1 MTDSNSTVSRWQD
14 WTVLVLRII
23 FIAITFGVIVLW
35 RSNGIETAN
44 PLTGMTIPAIV
55 AVGMILSL
63 LLVNLIKSL
72 QDAVPFVLTVGD
84 WLLTGSFLYAVDAE
98 PILAIPIATTLIVT
112 GLLYLGPLWGGF
124 QSTGV
129 LAATAGLAIYLADN
143 SDLAGVMDTYELS
156 FAIILAAGISTLIWV
171 IVRDRY
177 EVSDRYAL
185 RQMATKREDQL
196 KDMQDRS
203 IALAEMTDAITGTL
217 DHSKILQSALNTGL
231 VTLRKHKDHRAVSV
245 VLLFR
250 EDDRLYI
257 ADQVGLSNIDI
268 HQSFS
273 SEQGIVAECLEEAVP
288 RTTGTPMKDQ
298 LLTELGLK
306 AMRSVL
312 VLPLR
317 AHYDNYGVLIYA
329 SEMADAFTKDHIHAL
344 NTIVRQATVA
354 LQNAVL
360 YDSLLADKRR
370 IIQMEEDARKAL
382 VRDLH
387 DVPTQTVS
395 AIKMRLSIAKR
406 MIETGKGNIASELT
420 EIEDMAQRASEE
432 LRHVLFK
439 LRPLALE
446 SQGLSAALEQLKEK
460 LKQTFQQNLV
470 VKIAPDFERYLD
482 EQQKGAL
489 FYLIEEAVNN
499 ARKYAEAST
508 IGIQAGRQNNML
520 VVRIIDNGKGFDAE
534 AVNNGYDQRGSFG
547 MVNMRERAEL
557 LDGSL
562 QLKSAPGQG
571 TQITVFI
578 PLKQQKQ
585 SPRGE
590 RNGVPASPIAATK
603 LATSARGA
611 IERMRYD

>member
-1 MTDSNSTVSRWQD
+1 M
-14 WTVLVLRII
+14 
-23 FIAITFGVIVLW
+23 
-35 RSNGIETAN
+35 
-44 PLTGMTIPAIV
+44 
-55 AVGMILSL
+55 
-63 LLVNLIKSL
+63 
-72 QDAVPFVLTVGD
+72 
-84 WLLTGSFLYAVDAE
+84 
-98 PILAIPIATTLIVT
+98 
-112 GLLYLGPLWGGF
+112 
-124 QSTGV
+124 
-129 LAATAGLAIYLADN
+129 
-143 SDLAGVMDTYELS
+143 
-156 FAIILAAGISTLIWV
+156 
-171 IVRDRY
+171 RDR
-177 EVSDRYAL
+177 
-185 RQMATKREDQL
+185 TT
-196 KDMQDRS
+196 
-203 IALAEMTDAITGTL
+203 ALAQMTDAITGTL
-217 DHSKILQSALNTGL
+217 DHAKIIQAALNTGL
-231 VTLRKHKDHRAVSV
+231 VSLRKHKDHRAVSV

-257 ADQVGLSNIDI
+257 ADQVGLSNLDI
-268 HQSFS
+268 HQSFGGDR
-273 SEQGIVAECLEEAVP
+273 GIVTDCLDEAMP
-288 RTTGTPMKDQ
+288 RATSTPMKDP
-298 LLTELGLK
+298 LLSELGLK
-306 AMRSVL
+306 SMRSVL

-329 SEMADAFTKDHIHAL
+329 SEMPDAFSEDHIHAL
-344 NTIVRQATVA
+344 NTVARQATVA

-395 AIKMRLSIAKR
+395 AIKMRLSITRR
-406 MIETGKGNIASELT
+406 MVETGKGDLGNELS

-446 SQGLSAALEQLKEK
+446 SQGLTAALGQLAEK
-460 LKQTFQQNLV
+460 VKQTFQQNMV
-470 VKIAPDFERYLD
+470 VKVAPDFERYLD
-482 EQQKGAL
+482 EQQQGAL

-508 IGIQAGRQNNML
+508 IGVQAGRQNNML
-520 VVRIIDNGKGFDAE
+520 VVRIIDNGKGFDAD
-534 AVNNGYDQRGSFG
+534 AVNAGYDKRGSFG

-578 PLKQQKQ
+578 PLKQKQTKQ
-585 SPRGE
+585 SEG
-590 RNGVPASPIAATK
+590 NGKAASPMAATK